1 MRLFTGFIIVTRH
14 AYKSIIIAVK
24 TEQPQFCAF
33 LYFYQK
39 SYQYALFIVL
49 ILIGLSILCTSIR
62 LLLSVWA
69 MPQRYARFHIATS
82 VW

>member
-39 SYQYALFIVL
+39 SYQYALLCGL
-49 ILIGLSILCTSIR
+49 I
-62 LLLSVWA
+62 
-69 MPQRYARFHIATS
+69 PYRFRHSLHQCPPFTISLGDAS
-82 VW
+82 KI